1 MDIKLV
7 NHIEDGVEYEI
18 TDMNGNVYGIHDIID
33 KRGMIIDTIVVD
45 METLDEVEDSEL
57 FKKLVTLRSNYAA
70 TVI

>member
-7 NHIEDGVEYEI
+7 NYIEDGVEYEI
-18 TDMNGNVYGIHDIID
+18 TDINGTVYGIHDILD
-33 KRGMIIDTIVVD
+33 KRGMIIDTIVID

-57 FKKLVTLRSNYAA
+57 FKKLVTLRSSYAA